1 VQQKL
6 LGIKYSTFS
15 CNNDGL
21 NVTPLNGGGK
31 VTVAT
36 ICTLFFLRNYSATHF
51 GKSPETLVTCG
62 VQVTAY
68 ITGTIHIN
76 ILRSDHSPA
85 RE

>member
-6 LGIKYSTFS
+6 LRIKYCTFS

-21 NVTPLNGGGK
+21 KVTPLNGVGK
-31 VTVAT
+31 VTGAT
-36 ICTLFFLRNYSATHF
+36 ICTSVCLWNYSAAHF
-51 GKSPETLVTCG
+51 EKSPETLVTCG